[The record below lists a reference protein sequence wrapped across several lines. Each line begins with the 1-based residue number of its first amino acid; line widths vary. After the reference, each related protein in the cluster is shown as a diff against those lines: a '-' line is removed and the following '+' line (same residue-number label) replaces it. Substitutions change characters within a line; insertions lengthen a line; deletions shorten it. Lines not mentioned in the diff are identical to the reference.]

1 MEHAAIIAALEKGDA
16 TAAQKAM
23 REHIETVM
31 NELMGMIEEQV

>member
-1 MEHAAIIAALEKGDA
+1 MAHAAMIAVLENGDA
-16 TAAQKAM
+16 AISQKVM